1 MHSKFLP
8 SNFRIHFLLLLL
20 PSDGSYIIFIVRSI
34 CSPIIKLAPIS
45 ITALRATL
53 TGSSAK
59 LRKCKQ
65 LSMSA
70 ALQVTCMHGLHS
82 RTRSMYMYVNLKD
95 VIYLLFAVGTH
106 GVQRATRY
114 CMSVKDV
121 TVSGD
126 LFKGSRYSY
135 SFTFYTNCVPRASM
149 HDFNF
154 SSLCTMNSTHLLQ
167 YR

>member
-1 MHSKFLP
+1 MHSKFLL

-135 SFTFYTNCVPRASM
+135 SFTFYTNCVPPCINAR
-149 HDFNF
+149 F
-154 SSLCTMNSTHLLQ
+154 
-167 YR
+167 

>member
-8 SNFRIHFLLLLL
+8 SNFRIHFLSLLL

-70 ALQVTCMHGLHS
+70 ALQVTCMYAVCMGCTAAC
-82 RTRSMYMYVNLKD
+82 TRSCIVNLKD

-135 SFTFYTNCVPRASM
+135 SFTFYTNRVPPCINAR
-149 HDFNF
+149 F
-154 SSLCTMNSTHLLQ
+154 
-167 YR
+167 